1 MHCPALTKPVTDCR
15 RSSSSSFSDKLLLS
29 FTSAF
34 RDVAPHCRTEIC
46 QQLDF
51 IVIIAGR
58 LILIMGRI
66 FTGISQTIRYRPSLL
81 MITHY
86 QTLKSFQSQQIHAE
100 TCAMLLGDDW
110 QMKTMCVLK
119 SAENIKHVW
128 YPPTGWNQ
136 SLKLKNQSLWA
147 LYTTRFSVESVKS
160 NLQTGSDCQQLAST
174 SPDCKSEENWGKNC
188 VFKGWSRFSNIRL
201 VDLIIEYQIG
211 RAIIV
216 LTFPMFSVL
225 LRWWRIHVGRGCVA
239 WKSLA

>member
-1 MHCPALTKPVTDCR
+1 MSTTRLYRYYRGKTNSYHGENFYRYIANDKISPIPTD
-15 RSSSSSFSDKLLLS
+15 D
-29 FTSAF
+29 
-34 RDVAPHCRTEIC
+34 H
-46 QQLDF
+46 
-51 IVIIAGR
+51 
-58 LILIMGRI
+58 
-66 FTGISQTIRYRPSLL
+66 
-81 MITHY
+81 THY

-136 SLKLKNQSLWA
+136 SLKLKKNQSLWA

-188 VFKGWSRFSNIRL
+188 IQGMVTIFEYSISWFNYRISNRSCDYCLNFPHVFYAAAVVAHSCRQR
-201 VDLIIEYQIG
+201 V
-211 RAIIV
+211 
-216 LTFPMFSVL
+216 
-225 LRWWRIHVGRGCVA
+225 RGMKKPCVA
-239 WKSLA
+239 YRDVNFRSFS